1 MKKKYLLVL
10 FSLFISS
17 CSINIGNS
25 ELGISEATQSNFNTV
40 TSFLTN
46 NNSTVEIDD
55 KYQENTGDFKI
66 ISNINNSYTVENK
79 IYTIIN
85 EGDFTISGTLEN
97 GQIKVLAPSKKV
109 NIYLSGV
116 TMTST
121 EDALIYVEDADKVN
135 IKAVEGTYNELND
148 NRPLQDSSVDDETGN
163 AAIYTKADTDLEGKG
178 TLVVNAT
185 YNNGIHTKNDLN
197 IKNLSLKVNAVNNA
211 IKANDSLTIES
222 GNIIA
227 ISKSGNGL
235 KTSNSNISSK
245 GNQRGTITITGGNI
259 DIYSAL
265 DAIDAA
271 YNVFID
277 DIKSPM
283 LNIHTDKYSSY
294 TGDVADISSSFIYL
308 RIKSS
313 LYSSSYRYAASF
325 YNSIDDYVW
334 KDAVYYELEQS
345 NRNIYYVYKVNVPSG
360 YTNVQFYKFDKD
372 QNENS
377 FDNYISKSEGGVINK
392 NNDTYSI
399 TKEKNGVISG
409 SWSIYGS
416 SSQGG
421 MNSGNT
427 NKSDYSS
434 KGIKAYNELLI
445 NGGTVSIEANDDGIH
460 ARSGDTLE
468 NGETGLGNII
478 INNGYIQVKSS
489 DDGIHADNIL
499 RVVGGQINILESYEG
514 LEGNQIYITGGQHKV
529 FSSDDGLNATDGNL
543 NGLIQVEGGFIE
555 VEVGSGDTD
564 AIDSNGTYTQKGG
577 VVIAKGGSSSGMAS
591 ALDIDSTMTITGGT
605 FIAAGSICTTP
616 SSNSTVNYI
625 LFGSV
630 SSMGGMGGP
639 GGWGGSSSSGNYSF
653 SEGTY
658 SISNTNIT
666 FTLTHQCSNMFICS
680 EDLLLN
686 NSYTITNGV
695 TSYTWTQSTSSMTY
709 K

>member
-1 MKKKYLLVL
+1 M

-25 ELGISEATQSNFNTV
+25 ELGISESTQSNFNTV

-55 KYQENTGDFKI
+55 NYQENNGEFKI

-116 TMTST
+116 TMAST

-235 KTSNSNISSK
+235 KTSNSDISSK

-271 YNVFID
+271 YNVVID

-283 LNIHTDKYSSY
+283 LNIYTDKYSSY
-294 TGDVADISSSFIYL
+294 TGDAVDKNSSFIYL
-308 RIKSS
+308 RIKNS

-325 YNSIDDYVW
+325 YNSIDDHVW
-334 KDAVYYELEQS
+334 EDAVYFELQQS

-372 QNENS
+372 QKENS
-377 FDNYISKSEGGVINK
+377 FDSYISKSE
-392 NNDTYSI
+392 
-399 TKEKNGVISG
+399 
-409 SWSIYGS
+409 
-416 SSQGG
+416 
-421 MNSGNT
+421 
-427 NKSDYSS
+427 
-434 KGIKAYNELLI
+434 
-445 NGGTVSIEANDDGIH
+445 
-460 ARSGDTLE
+460 
-468 NGETGLGNII
+468 
-478 INNGYIQVKSS
+478 
-489 DDGIHADNIL
+489 
-499 RVVGGQINILESYEG
+499 
-514 LEGNQIYITGGQHKV
+514 
-529 FSSDDGLNATDGNL
+529 
-543 NGLIQVEGGFIE
+543 
-555 VEVGSGDTD
+555 
-564 AIDSNGTYTQKGG
+564 GG

-658 SISNTNIT
+658 SISNTDIT

-686 NSYTITNGV
+686 NSYTISNGSS
-695 TSYTWTQSTSSMTY
+695 SYTWIQSSNSVTY
-709 K
+709 NN